1 MGSDL
6 LDTLRAIVRDELART
21 RLPELGVVTAVF
33 PRADDG
39 SDDNHQVS
47 VRLGA
52 TGVELQH
59 VPVAVG
65 RLGLACLP
73 QVGDT
78 VLVVFIQ
85 GELNAPVVVGSL
97 YDAQVRPPT
106 AKAGETVYVPSDAG
120 GDAALRRLHV
130 ALGSDVM
137 LTLDDET
144 LTVKLGGTELVI
156 TKDGDVAITS
166 AAKLTISTQG
176 DFTVEASGNI
186 DLKAT
191 GNLSLSGATSKL
203 EGQGSAQIKAPAIT
217 LGGNTQF
224 SPS

>member
-1 MGSDL
+1 MSTDL

-21 RLPELGVVTAVF
+21 RMPELGVVTAVF

-39 SDDNHQVS
+39 SDDNHQAS

-65 RLGLACLP
+65 RLGLAWLP

-78 VLVVFIQ
+78 VLVLFIQ

-106 AKAGETVYVPSDAG
+106 AKAGETVYMPSDAG
-120 GDAALRRLHV
+120 GDAALRRLQV

-137 LTLDDET
+137 LTLDDEH
-144 LTVKLGGTELVI
+144 LTVKLGGTELVL

-166 AAKLTISTQG
+166 AAKLTIKTQG
-176 DFTVEASGNI
+176 DFSVEASGNI
-186 DLKAT
+186 DLKAQ
-191 GNLSLSGATSKL
+191 GNLTLAGVAAKL
-203 EGQGSAQIKAPAIT
+203 EGQGSAQVKAPAIA
-217 LGGNTQF
+217 LAGNTQF
-224 SPS
+224 SPG

>member
-1 MGSDL
+1 MSTDL
-6 LDTLRAIVRDELART
+6 LDTLRAIVRDELARI
-21 RLPELGVVTAVF
+21 RMPELGVVTAVF

-39 SDDNHQVS
+39 SDDNHQAS

-65 RLGLACLP
+65 RLGLAWLP

-78 VLVVFIQ
+78 VLVLFIQ

-106 AKAGETVYVPSDAG
+106 AKAGETVYMPSDAG
-120 GDAALRRLHV
+120 GDAALRRLQV
-130 ALGSDVM
+130 ALGSDVT
-137 LTLDDET
+137 LTLDDEH
-144 LTVKLGGTELVI
+144 LTVKLGGTELVL

-166 AAKLTISTQG
+166 AAKLTIKTQG
-176 DFTVEASGNI
+176 DFSVEASGNI
-186 DLKAT
+186 DLKAQASL
-191 GNLSLSGATSKL
+191 NLAGVAAKL
-203 EGQGSAQIKAPAIT
+203 EGQGSAQVKAPAIT
-217 LGGNTQF
+217 LAGNTQF
-224 SPS
+224 SPG

>member
-1 MGSDL
+1 MSTDL

-21 RLPELGVVTAVF
+21 RMPELGVVTAVF

-39 SDDNHQVS
+39 SDDNHQAS

-65 RLGLACLP
+65 RLGLAWLP

-78 VLVVFIQ
+78 VLVLFIQ

-106 AKAGETVYVPSDAG
+106 AKAGETVYMPSDAG
-120 GDAALRRLHV
+120 GDAALRRLQV
-130 ALGSDVM
+130 ALGSDVT
-137 LTLDDET
+137 LTLDDEH
-144 LTVKLGGTELVI
+144 LTVKLGGTELVL

-166 AAKLTISTQG
+166 AAKLTIKTQG
-176 DFTVEASGNI
+176 DFSVEASGNI
-186 DLKAT
+186 DLKAQ
-191 GNLSLSGATSKL
+191 GNLTLAGVAAKL
-203 EGQGSAQIKAPAIT
+203 EGQGSAQVKAPAIA
-217 LGGNTQF
+217 LAGNTQF
-224 SPS
+224 SPG